1 MKYITVAEAKDLI
14 NESDGEYYKF
24 VASEDVDSSRW
35 SVLVQVVFQVKEDG
49 KLYAFNWERGLTE
62 MQENTIDTEEETG
75 AYFDREN
82 MGYHVPVT
90 EVQRKTRE
98 VVYYEEVNDE

>member
-1 MKYITVAEAKDLI
+1 MKYITVAEAEDLI
-14 NESDGEYYKF
+14 SEFDGENYKF
-24 VASEDVDSSRW
+24 VASEDGDYSRL
-35 SVLVQVVFQVKEDG
+35 SVLVQVVFQVKENG

-62 MQENTIDTEEETG
+62 MQGNMIDTEEESG

-90 EVQRKTRE
+90 EVERKTRE
-98 VVYYEEVNDE
+98 VVYYEEVK